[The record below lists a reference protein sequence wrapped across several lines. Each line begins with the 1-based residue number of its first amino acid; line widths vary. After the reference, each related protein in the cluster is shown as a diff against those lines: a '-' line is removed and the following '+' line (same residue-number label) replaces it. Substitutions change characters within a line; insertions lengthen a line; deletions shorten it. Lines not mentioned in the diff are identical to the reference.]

1 MALSAGVV
9 ITETVAMTI
18 YLPNTYTEFHLC
30 NKKGQLQNTMQKEIY
45 KMWARAYELSIVE
58 TCALY

>member
-9 ITETVAMTI
+9 ITETVAMTT

-45 KMWARAYELSIVE
+45 KMWARA
-58 TCALY
+58 